1 MCCTGRTTATCSTRT
16 RSFICAGFSPAP
28 ASRRRCTR
36 PRTEPQAMV
45 TRTVR
50 VVAAALLLTTT
61 GAQTTA
67 ADDFAAER
75 RRMVDD
81 VTALV
86 RETRAEIGKRSLD
99 ERVMAVMGK
108 VPRHEFVPADQR
120 SYAYENRPLPIGHGQ
135 TISQPYIVALMTDLA
150 RVQPGHKIGR

>member
-1 MCCTGRTTATCSTRT
+1 
-16 RSFICAGFSPAP
+16 
-28 ASRRRCTR
+28 
-36 PRTEPQAMV
+36 MV

-108 VPRHEFVPADQR
+108 VPRHEFVPA
-120 SYAYENRPLPIGHGQ
+120 H
-135 TISQPYIVALMTDLA
+135 
-150 RVQPGHKIGR
+150 